1 MNTLIRPP
9 SPGPTEP
16 GFWSS
21 VRFGLDQLPAAAV
34 MLGAL
39 LCLLSQ
45 GAEAQ
50 GRHGG
55 EFRGHSRPAAAY
67 PGHHGGHGYGQNSGH
82 VQGGYRSPAPAPFFR
97 HVAPRAEVQYVQ
109 RPSHMIAQMPA
120 QRVIP
125 ATPPVINHRAPG
137 HVQSYGNHQGYGNHR
152 GYGTNQGYN
161 QTPAFGTAF
170 GAPYGTGQG
179 RGYAEPRGHNYGT
192 APSYVRP
199 YVRPYIADVPR
210 LGPPRWHFPNG
221 YGLHR
226 GYPSPGLSFPS
237 LGPGHLA
244 LGFGGA
250 RWFFDRGVWYRPGS
264 AGYIVAVPPYGLM
277 TPVLPPTYASIDYA
291 GVPYYYDNGVYYTE
305 QPGQGYLVTPPPSG
319 LPPIAANADG
329 SAVVSSSLSTF
340 NELQVSG
347 LSNQSSVQYFSD
359 RADCSRWAS
368 EQSGFDPVRNPPN
381 DEQTVQRAQSYR
393 NAEMNCLRARSYEVR

>member
-1 MNTLIRPP
+1 MNALIQPLMI
-9 SPGPTEP
+9 GPKEP
-16 GFWSS
+16 GFWTTG
-21 VRFGLDQLPAAAV
+21 RFRFAVSPGVAAV
-34 MLGAL
+34 MGTV

-45 GAEAQ
+45 DVGAQ
-50 GRHGG
+50 GRHGSD
-55 EFRGHSRPAAAY
+55 FRGQSRPAAVY
-67 PGHHGGHGYGQNSGH
+67 SGHHGGHGTGQGSGH
-82 VQGGYRSPAPAPFFR
+82 IQGSYRSIAPAPFFR
-97 HVAPRAEVQYVQ
+97 HAAPRAEVQYVQ
-109 RPSHMIAQMPA
+109 RPSHAVAQLQAPRTIAP
-120 QRVIP
+120 
-125 ATPPVINHRAPG
+125 TPPVINYRAPG
-137 HVQSYGNHQGYGNHR
+137 HVQGYGSHQGYG
-152 GYGTNQGYN
+152 TIQGYN

-179 RGYAEPRGHNYGT
+179 RGYAETHGYNYGT

-199 YVRPYIADVPR
+199 HVRPYIAEVPR

-221 YGLHR
+221 YR
-226 GYPSPGLSFPS
+226 FNRAYPAPGLIFPS

-264 AGYIVAVPPYGLM
+264 AGYIVAIPPYGVL
-277 TPVLPPTYASIDYA
+277 TPVLPPTYASIDYG

-305 QPGQGYLVTPPPSG
+305 QPGQGYLVTPPPGG
-319 LPPIAANADG
+319 LPPIAANSDG
-329 SAVVSSSLSTF
+329 SAAAHASPSPLH
-340 NELQVSG
+340 ELQVSG

-368 EQSGFDPVRNPPN
+368 EQSGFDPIRNPAN

-393 NAEMNCLRARSYEVR
+393 DAEMSCLRARSYEVR